1 MYQVIKHVNNELLT
15 FDKKNNRFSLGK
27 SLSSLGIRKLSPQE
41 IYDGLLFKIF
51 KNLIICG
58 DALTANIQT

>member
-41 IYDGLLFKIF
+41 IYDGLLFQIF